1 MKKSKP
7 YKHEEEG
14 TEKTVS
20 EPIVEYQSI
29 ASLQLEAD
37 KAQLIR
43 AIVNIDN
50 KSVLDK
56 VKHLLCDV
64 LNIREDVVV
73 DLEPDSKEYIIAG
86 LREAFLELR
95 EVRAGK
101 GRTRPA
107 EDLLKELS
115 EEREEED
122 D

>member
-1 MKKSKP
+1 MKKTKP
-7 YKHEEEG
+7 YKYEEEG
-14 TEKTVS
+14 TGKIVS
-20 EPIVEYQSI
+20 EPIVGYQGM

-37 KAQLIR
+37 KARLIR

-64 LNIREDVVV
+64 LNVREDAVA
-73 DLEPDSKEYIIAG
+73 DPEPDSKEYIIAG
-86 LREAFLELR
+86 LRDAFLELK
-95 EVRAGK
+95 EVKAGK
-101 GRTRPA
+101 GKTRPA
-107 EDLLKELS
+107 GELLKELA

>member
-7 YKHEEEG
+7 YRHEEEG
-14 TEKTVS
+14 TEKTAS
-20 EPIVEYQSI
+20 EPIVGYQSM

-64 LNIREDVVV
+64 LNIREDVV

-107 EDLLKELS
+107 EDLLKELT
-115 EEREEED
+115 EERDEED

>member
-1 MKKSKP
+1 MKNTKP
-7 YKHEEEG
+7 YRHEEEDTG
-14 TEKTVS
+14 KTVS
-20 EPIVEYQSI
+20 EPIVGYQGM

-37 KAQLIR
+37 KARLIR

-64 LNIREDVVV
+64 LNIREDVVA
-73 DLEPDSKEYIIAG
+73 DPEPDSKEYIISG
-86 LREAFLELR
+86 LREAFLELK

-107 EDLLKELS
+107 EELLKELT